1 MVDSRPEVLL
11 GTNLAENPRFASLNY
26 QWGNAPMWQSPSI
39 SMELDDGLKLTHTGS
54 GTAAMHFLDDD
65 STDASVAGKTFTV
78 GVDVTRADAGGN
90 VQVAVGFVRGAW
102 NDTNALITRSSPAPN
117 TVGTHRIS
125 VSGTVPADADHL
137 VVSMVLGASS
147 SPVWVDRV
155 SIEEG
160 STSGEYFDG
169 DTPDGATNDDPH
181 YRWTGEPGGSA
192 SEKYFP
198 EVADD
203 GEPTL
208 PPVIPP
214 QVAMF
219 STYKPLGNGEF
230 ALNGFRF
237 GCGHS
242 NIGVSTL
249 NATSIRW
256 RVQDQPNPVGDNI
269 LVGRDYGDPQP
280 IKLGVFF
287 SGNTAEEVAQAA
299 AEFANAWATAQAR
312 KPGEDSV
319 LEIGVHGRTL
329 RAYGRPRDLDIDDTD
344 IFAQRH
350 AEGTAIFDR
359 SDMLFY
365 GDPDTGGGGQ
375 VTLSIT
381 PPQAQGLVFPVVFPW
396 GTFKGGERQGV
407 VVNAGLRPTQD
418 VTITI
423 NGTVSNPVVSGDGW
437 EIQLN
442 TSLAYDRSV
451 TIDARNRTVTRDDG
465 VSLAGKLTRK
475 SRLDKI
481 IVPPGSSEFFF
492 RGTSVDGS
500 ATATIRWGSAHTSL
514 GA

>member
-1 MVDSRPEVLL
+1 MVEARPETLL
-11 GTNLAENPRFASLNY
+11 SVNLAENPRLTTLDY
-26 QWGNAPMWQSPSI
+26 QWGGEPMWLNPNLTY
-39 SMELDDGLKLTHTGS
+39 EVGDGLKVTHVGS
-54 GTAAMHFLDDD
+54 ADAAFDLLPGVPMG
-65 STDASVAGKTFTV
+65 VMAGKTYTF
-78 GVDVTRADAGGN
+78 GIDVIRQEPG
-90 VQVAVGFVRGAW
+90 GFVQTVLGFQRGEWSWTDVAA
-102 NDTNALITRSSPAPN
+102 NRSAAVPIGA
-117 TVGTHRIS
+117 GTYRS
-125 VSGTVPADADHL
+125 VVSGTVPADADAL
-137 VVSMVLGASS
+137 MVGVIMGASS
-147 SPVWVDRV
+147 APVWLDRV

-160 STSGEYFDG
+160 ATSGEYFDG
-169 DTPDGATNDDPH
+169 DTPDGATDDDPH
-181 YRWTGEPGGSA
+181 YRWAGASRASA
-192 SEKYFP
+192 SERYLP
-198 EVADD
+198 AVEAVD
-203 GEPTL
+203 EPVV
-208 PPVIPP
+208 PVVPP
-214 QVAMF
+214 QMTMF
-219 STYKPLGNGEF
+219 SALKPLGNGEF

-256 RVQDQPNPVGDNI
+256 RVQDQSNPVGDNI
-269 LVGRDYGDPQP
+269 LTGRDYGDPQP

-344 IFAQRH
+344 IFSQRH

-359 SDMLFY
+359 SDMFFY
-365 GDPDTGGGGQ
+365 GDPDNGGGGQ

-451 TIDARNRTVTRDDG
+451 TINARNRTVTRDDG
-465 VSLAGKLTRK
+465 VSLAGTLTRK
-475 SRLDKI
+475 SRLDQI
-481 IVPPGSSEFFF
+481 VVPPGSSEFFF

>member
-1 MVDSRPEVLL
+1 M
-11 GTNLAENPRFASLNY
+11 
-26 QWGNAPMWQSPSI
+26 I
-39 SMELDDGLKLTHTGS
+39 
-54 GTAAMHFLDDD
+54 
-65 STDASVAGKTFTV
+65 
-78 GVDVTRADAGGN
+78 
-90 VQVAVGFVRGAW
+90 
-102 NDTNALITRSSPAPN
+102 
-117 TVGTHRIS
+117 
-125 VSGTVPADADHL
+125 
-137 VVSMVLGASS
+137 
-147 SPVWVDRV
+147 
-155 SIEEG
+155 
-160 STSGEYFDG
+160 
-169 DTPDGATNDDPH
+169 
-181 YRWTGEPGGSA
+181 
-192 SEKYFP
+192 
-198 EVADD
+198 
-203 GEPTL
+203 
-208 PPVIPP
+208 
-214 QVAMF
+214 
-219 STYKPLGNGEF
+219 LGNGEF

-269 LVGRDYGDPQP
+269 LTGRDYGDPQP

-287 SGNTAEEVAQAA
+287 SGQTAEEVAQAA

-319 LEIGVHGRTL
+319 LEIGVHGKTL

-344 IFAQRH
+344 IFSQRH

-359 SDMLFY
+359 SDMFFY
-365 GDPDTGGGGQ
+365 GDPDNGGGGQ

-407 VVNAGLRPTQD
+407 VVNSGLRPTRD
-418 VTITI
+418 VKITI

-465 VSLAGKLTRK
+465 ASLAGKLTRK

-481 IVPPGSSEFFF
+481 VVPPGSSEFFF

>member
-1 MVDSRPEVLL
+1 M
-11 GTNLAENPRFASLNY
+11 
-26 QWGNAPMWQSPSI
+26 I
-39 SMELDDGLKLTHTGS
+39 
-54 GTAAMHFLDDD
+54 
-65 STDASVAGKTFTV
+65 
-78 GVDVTRADAGGN
+78 
-90 VQVAVGFVRGAW
+90 
-102 NDTNALITRSSPAPN
+102 
-117 TVGTHRIS
+117 
-125 VSGTVPADADHL
+125 
-137 VVSMVLGASS
+137 
-147 SPVWVDRV
+147 
-155 SIEEG
+155 
-160 STSGEYFDG
+160 
-169 DTPDGATNDDPH
+169 
-181 YRWTGEPGGSA
+181 
-192 SEKYFP
+192 
-198 EVADD
+198 
-203 GEPTL
+203 
-208 PPVIPP
+208 
-214 QVAMF
+214 
-219 STYKPLGNGEF
+219 LGNGEF

-237 GCGHS
+237 GCGHP

-249 NATSIRW
+249 QATSIRW

-287 SGNTAEEVAQAA
+287 SGDTAEEVAQAA

-365 GDPDTGGGGQ
+365 GDPDNGGGGQ

-423 NGTVSNPVVSGDGW
+423 NGTVTNPVVSGDGW

-465 VSLAGKLTRK
+465 VSLAGTLTRK
-475 SRLDKI
+475 SRLDQI
-481 IVPPGSSEFFF
+481 VVPPGSSEFFF

>member
-1 MVDSRPEVLL
+1 M
-11 GTNLAENPRFASLNY
+11 
-26 QWGNAPMWQSPSI
+26 I
-39 SMELDDGLKLTHTGS
+39 
-54 GTAAMHFLDDD
+54 
-65 STDASVAGKTFTV
+65 
-78 GVDVTRADAGGN
+78 
-90 VQVAVGFVRGAW
+90 
-102 NDTNALITRSSPAPN
+102 
-117 TVGTHRIS
+117 
-125 VSGTVPADADHL
+125 
-137 VVSMVLGASS
+137 
-147 SPVWVDRV
+147 
-155 SIEEG
+155 
-160 STSGEYFDG
+160 
-169 DTPDGATNDDPH
+169 
-181 YRWTGEPGGSA
+181 
-192 SEKYFP
+192 
-198 EVADD
+198 
-203 GEPTL
+203 
-208 PPVIPP
+208 
-214 QVAMF
+214 
-219 STYKPLGNGEF
+219 LGNGEF

-319 LEIGVHGRTL
+319 LEIGVHGKTL

-344 IFAQRH
+344 IFSQRH

-359 SDMLFY
+359 SDMFFY
-365 GDPDTGGGGQ
+365 GDPDNGGGGQ

-451 TIDARNRTVTRDDG
+451 TINARNRTVTRDDG

-492 RGTSVDGS
+492 RGTSADGS